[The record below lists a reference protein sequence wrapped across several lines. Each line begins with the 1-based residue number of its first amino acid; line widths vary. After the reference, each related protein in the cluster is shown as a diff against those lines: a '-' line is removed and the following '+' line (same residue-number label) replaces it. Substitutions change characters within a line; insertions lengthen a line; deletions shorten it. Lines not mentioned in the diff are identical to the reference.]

1 MGRCGQPSQILSDN
15 GTQYANAVIKKLLK
29 LLGKAKQLLI
39 EKDKKHVEQI
49 TNDKIPTDFKI
60 GSLVLTTYPHSG
72 MGRRPPQKLIP
83 FRKGPFEVIAKK

>member
-1 MGRCGQPSQILSDN
+1 
-15 GTQYANAVIKKLLK
+15 
-29 LLGKAKQLLI
+29 
-39 EKDKKHVEQI
+39 VEQI